1 MRIDFQLATPLLT
14 PVGGFIDVEERST
27 KGASDHA
34 PVVVDYEVGG
44 DASGASKASGE
55 DTP

>member
-1 MRIDFQLATPLLT
+1 MRIDFHLATHLLT
-14 PVGGFIDVEERST
+14 PIGGFIEVEQRST

>member
-1 MRIDFQLATPLLT
+1 MRIDFQLTTPLLT
-14 PVGGFIDVEERST
+14 PIGGFIDVEERST